1 MVRRR
6 MDPVLLVITGAL
18 FGCAAG
24 LVAYLAKILRDGA
37 LDARPKHAVGME
49 PDFVTAAD
57 EPFWFYG
64 IVAMLAALAILVLR
78 IGWQMRRHV
87 REVR

>member
-24 LVAYLAKILRDGA
+24 LIAYLAKILRAGA
-37 LDARPKHAVGME
+37 LDARPRHAVGME
-49 PDFVTAAD
+49 PDFLTAAD

-64 IVAMLAALAILVLR
+64 IAALLAALAILLVGVAWRMLR
-78 IGWQMRRHV
+78 HA
-87 REVR
+87 REAR